1 MAFHTVTRT
10 ILVCALL
17 AAAGC
22 GSTTTPA
29 TPPAA
34 TSSNAVLFEGARL
47 IVGDERPP
55 IENAAFVVE
64 NGTLTQVGRAG
75 EVQVPGGAARVN
87 LAGKT
92 VMPAIVN
99 AHAHL
104 GYRRGASFAVE
115 NYTRENIVD
124 HLQRMAYHGIA
135 AVMSMGTERPEG
147 YALRDQLRA
156 IPQPGLA
163 LFLSAGRGLA
173 MPNGGPNP
181 PLRDAPYG
189 VATEEEARAAVR
201 ELAAKKVDRYVKI
214 WLDERGGAVKKLPP
228 SIYTAAI
235 DEAHKNGLLTI
246 THTQLLA
253 DVKAIVRA
261 GIDGLAHPPWRAGEE
276 VDEELLGLLRERP
289 KGFVMLTLWGTR
301 NQIWGRRPAWIDD
314 PLVRETFNDEDITLL
329 ENAGVP
335 EDAVARWKAGVVPR
349 GVARLKA
356 AGVRF
361 ALGDDTGATNGAQ
374 YFGFASHME
383 MAAMVE
389 AGLTPAE
396 AITAATRTP
405 AELLNLDRLGT
416 MAAGKSADFIVLDAN
431 PLENINNTRRISA
444 VYLRGLPVDRAALRA
459 KWAPSG
465 STQTH

>member
-1 MAFHTVTRT
+1 MALHTVTRA
-10 ILVCALL
+10 ILACALL

-22 GSTTTPA
+22 GPTTPA
-29 TPPAA
+29 PRTDAA
-34 TSSNAVLFEGARL
+34 SNAVLFEGARL
-47 IVGDERPP
+47 IVGDEQAP

-64 NGTLTQVGRAG
+64 NGTVTQVGRVG
-75 EVQVPGGAARVN
+75 GVTSPDGAARVN

-115 NYTRENIVD
+115 NYTRENILD

-147 YALRDQLRA
+147 YALRDELRA
-156 IPQPGLA
+156 SPPAGLA
-163 LFLSAGRGLA
+163 LFLTAGRGLA

-189 VATEEEARAAVR
+189 VATEADARAAVR

-214 WLDERGGAVKKLPP
+214 WLDDRGGAVQKLPP
-228 SIYTAAI
+228 AIYTAAI
-235 DEAHKNGLLTI
+235 DEAHTNGLLTI

-253 DVKAIVRA
+253 DVKSIVRA
-261 GIDGLAHPPWRAGEE
+261 GIDGLAHPPWRGGEE
-276 VDEELLGLLRERP
+276 VDEELIGLLRERP
-289 KGFVMLTLWGTR
+289 KMFVMLTLWGTR

-314 PLVRETFNDEDITLL
+314 PLVRETFNDEDIKAL

-335 EDAVARWKAGVVPR
+335 EDAVAKWKAGVVPR
-349 GVARLKA
+349 GVAKLKA

-405 AELLNLDRLGT
+405 AELLGLDRLGT
-416 MAAGKSADFIVLDAN
+416 VAAGKSADFIVLEAN

-459 KWAPSG
+459 KWSASRP
-465 STQTH
+465 TQTN

>member
-1 MAFHTVTRT
+1 MALHTVTRAV
-10 ILVCALL
+10 LACALL
-17 AAAGC
+17 ATAGC
-22 GSTTTPA
+22 GSTAPA
-29 TPPAA
+29 LPAVA
-34 TSSNAVLFEGARL
+34 SSNAVVFEGARL
-47 IVGDERPP
+47 IVGDEQAP
-55 IENAAFVVE
+55 IENAAFVVDH
-64 NGTLTQVGRAG
+64 GTVTQVGRVGDVTAP
-75 EVQVPGGAARVN
+75 EGAARVS

-115 NYTRENIVD
+115 NYTRENILD

-147 YALRDQLRA
+147 YALRDELRA
-156 IPQPGLA
+156 MPPPGLA
-163 LFLSAGRGLA
+163 LFLTAGRGLA

-189 VATEEEARAAVR
+189 VATETEARAAVR
-201 ELAAKKVDRYVKI
+201 ELAAKKADRYVKI
-214 WLDERGGAVKKLPP
+214 WLDDRGGAVQKLPP
-228 SIYTAAI
+228 AVYTAAI

-276 VDEELLGLLRERP
+276 VDEELVGLFRERP
-289 KGFVMLTLWGTR
+289 KMFVMLTLWGTR

-314 PLVRETFNDEDITLL
+314 PLVRETFNDEDIRAL
-329 ENAGVP
+329 ENPGVP
-335 EDAVARWKAGVVPR
+335 EDAASKWKAGVVPR
-349 GVARLKA
+349 GLAKLKA

-361 ALGDDTGATNGAQ
+361 VLGDDTGATNGAQ

-396 AITAATRTP
+396 AIAAATRTP
-405 AELLNLDRLGT
+405 AELLNLERLGT
-416 MAAGKSADFIVLDAN
+416 LAVGKSADFIVLDAN

-459 KWAPSG
+459 RWAASR
-465 STQTH
+465 STQTK

>member
-10 ILVCALL
+10 ILACALL

-22 GSTTTPA
+22 GSTTPS
-29 TPPAA
+29 PAA
-34 TSSNAVLFEGARL
+34 DVSSNAVLFEGARL
-47 IVGDERPP
+47 IVGDERAP
-55 IENAAFVVE
+55 IENAVFVVAS
-64 NGTLTQVGRAG
+64 GTVTQVGRVG
-75 EVQVPGGAARVN
+75 EVTAPDGAARVS

-115 NYTRENIVD
+115 NYTRENILD

-147 YALRDQLRA
+147 YALRDELRA
-156 IPQPGLA
+156 MPPPGLA
-163 LFLSAGRGLA
+163 LFLTAGRGLA

-189 VATEEEARAAVR
+189 VATEADARAAVR

-214 WLDERGGAVKKLPP
+214 WLDDRGGAVKKLPP
-228 SIYTAAI
+228 AIYTAAI
-235 DEAHKNGLLTI
+235 DEAHKNGLGTI

-276 VDEELLGLLRERP
+276 VDEELVGLLRERP
-289 KGFVMLTLWGTR
+289 KVFVMLTLWGTR

-314 PLVRETFNDEDITLL
+314 PLVRETFNDEDIKAL
-329 ENAGVP
+329 ENPGVP
-335 EDAVARWKAGVVPR
+335 EDAAAEWKTGVVPR
-349 GVARLKA
+349 GLAKLKA

-405 AELLNLDRLGT
+405 AELLNLERLGT
-416 MAAGKSADFIVLDAN
+416 LAVGKSADFIVLDAN
-431 PLENINNTRRISA
+431 PLENIHNTRRIAA

-459 KWAPSG
+459 KWAG
-465 STQTH
+465 ARVAETR